1 MSVPSLFLVALTAAA
16 PTPAGAPA
24 AHQSPSGAASP
35 LQEALDAMEFREVGP
50 AIMGGR
56 VSDLAPLESNPAKFY
71 VGYASAGVW
80 LTENNGMSWTPL
92 FDDQPC
98 ASIGAV
104 AVFQANPNVVWAGTG
119 EPQNRQSSPYGCGVF
134 KSTDGGRTWASVGLE
149 DTRHVARI
157 AVHPRDPDVAYVAAV
172 GHLFGPNEERGVYR
186 TTDGGATWER
196 VLYVDENT
204 GAIDLV
210 MDPSDP
216 RTLFAAM
223 YQRRRTAFG
232 FSAGGEGSGLHR
244 TTDGGDTWKEL
255 AEGLPSGDKGRIG
268 VDVYRRDGNL
278 LYALVESRGPGR
290 GLYRS
295 EDRGET
301 WEKVSSRNPR
311 PMYFSMVRIDP
322 NNPERI
328 YLGGVRF
335 SASDDGGRT
344 WWDGDAAEGI
354 HVDHHALWIDPA
366 NSDHLVLGNDGGV
379 ATSFD
384 GARTWRHHN
393 NLAVGQF
400 YEIGV
405 DMSDPYRVCGGLQDN
420 SSWCAPNET
429 ITGYGLRNS
438 DWRDVWGGD
447 GFYNQFDPD
456 DPDILYT
463 ESQGGN
469 SGRVNLATGERLNM
483 RPVPPP
489 GETRRSGER
498 SAENPAKDP
507 EDDPA
512 ERPGEEEGGE
522 AGGEE
527 GGEEAGG
534 EGGPESGE
542 ERSYRYNWN
551 APIVVSAHNSSTVY
565 VGNNHLMRSIDKGMS
580 WEEASP
586 DLTKQIDRD
595 TLPIMGVLVTDST
608 LSRHDGISTYGNIT
622 TIDESP
628 LSPDVVY
635 VGTDDGNLQ
644 VTRDGGGSWT
654 NVADNVPG
662 LPERSYVSRIDASHH
677 AAGRVYATFDRHWD
691 DDYAPYVYGSDDY
704 GESWRRMTDGLP
716 DWSVNVIREHPRQEN
731 LLFLGNEMGVF
742 VSLDR
747 GGSWQRM
754 SGLPT
759 VPVDDMVVH
768 ARDNDLIVGTHGR
781 SIWIL
786 DDLAPLE
793 DMATGSVFDKNA
805 HLFPVAGATQWFRMG
820 GWPFR
825 GDVYEAENPPDGAV
839 IRYWL
844 VEDVDSATLSVTT
857 EDGALV
863 RTLEATAEP
872 GVNQVVWDLR
882 EDAPVEMPED
892 GGGGP
897 GSGGGFGFGG
907 APQGPLA
914 LPGAYVVQLEAGG
927 QTMRENVAVR
937 LDPRASLDMDAL
949 RARQAAARD
958 VATLNGT
965 IALATRALRRLS
977 DQLEAAEELLR
988 AAGDDD
994 GVGQDDVGA
1003 AEGAD
1008 AEASAGTEA
1017 GAGAETGAQAEADPD
1032 AAPSDD
1038 APDADGPL
1046 AELKEQAET
1055 LAAEVDSLQQR
1066 LQRARPGRAASGIER
1081 NAGPPSKGQLL
1092 AISHA
1097 WEQVPALVE
1106 EVNEYVEERVPEFHR
1121 RMNEA
1126 GVRPKA
1132 GEPVPLPSRRPPPS

>member
-1 MSVPSLFLVALTAAA
+1 MLAHPLSLLLLAAA
-16 PTPAGAPA
+16 PASALQSPAPAGA
-24 AHQSPSGAASP
+24 P
-35 LQEALDAMEFREVGP
+35 LQEALDAFEFREVGP

-56 VSDLAPLESNPAKFY
+56 VSDLAPIESNPAKFY

-80 LTENNGMSWTPL
+80 LTENNGMSWTSL

-98 ASIGAV
+98 ASVGAV
-104 AVFQANPNVVWAGTG
+104 AVFQPNPNMVWAGTG
-119 EPQNRQSSPYGCGVF
+119 EPQNRQSSPWGCGVF
-134 KSTDGGRTWASVGLE
+134 KSTDGGRTWSGAGLE

-157 AVHPRDPDVAYVAAV
+157 AVHPHDPDVAYVAAV
-172 GHLFGPNEERGVYR
+172 GHLFGPNEERGVFR

-196 VLYVDENT
+196 ALYVDDDT

-232 FSAGGEGSGLHR
+232 FSAAGPGSGLYR
-244 TTDGGDTWKEL
+244 TTDGGDTWTEL
-255 AEGLPSGDKGRIG
+255 TRGLPSGDKGRIG
-268 VDVYRRDGNL
+268 VDVYRRDGAL
-278 LYALVESRGPGR
+278 VYALVESRGSGR

-295 EDRGET
+295 ADRGDS

-335 SASDDGGRT
+335 SASDDGGKT
-344 WWDGDAAEGI
+344 WWDGDAAAGI

-429 ITGYGLRNS
+429 ITGYGLRNR
-438 DWRDVWGGD
+438 DWLDVWGGD

-483 RPVPPP
+483 RPAPPP
-489 GETRRSGER
+489 GEER
-498 SAENPAKDP
+498 QGADEP
-507 EDDPA
+507 
-512 ERPGEEEGGE
+512 PGEE
-522 AGGEE
+522 
-527 GGEEAGG
+527 
-534 EGGPESGE
+534 
-542 ERSYRYNWN
+542 RRYRYNWN

-565 VGNNHLMRSIDKGMS
+565 VGNNHLMRSRDKGMS

-586 DLTKQIDRD
+586 DLTKEIDRD
-595 TLPIMGVLVTDST
+595 TLPIMGALVTDST

-654 NVADNVPG
+654 NVAGNVPG

-704 GESWRRMTDGLP
+704 GASWRRMTDGLP
-716 DWSVNVIREHPRQEN
+716 HWSVNVIREHPRQEN
-731 LLFLGNEMGVF
+731 LLFLGNEIGVF

-747 GGSWQRM
+747 GGSWRRM

-768 ARDNDLIVGTHGR
+768 PRDNDLVVGTHGR

-793 DMATGSVFDKNA
+793 DLATGSVFDKNA
-805 HLFPVAGATQWFRMG
+805 HLFPVAGATQWFRLG

-825 GDVYEAENPPDGAV
+825 GDVYQAENPPDGAV

-844 VEDVDSATLSVTT
+844 AEGVDSVALSVTG
-857 EDGALV
+857 EDGALA
-863 RTLEATAEP
+863 RTLEAPAEP
-872 GVNQVVWDLR
+872 GINQVVWDLR
-882 EDAPVEMPED
+882 EDAPVDVPE
-892 GGGGP
+892 G
-897 GSGGGFGFGG
+897 GGGFGFGG
-907 APQGPLA
+907 TPQGPLV
-914 LPGAYVVQLEAGG
+914 LPGAYVVRLEAGG
-927 QTMRENVAVR
+927 QTMQEAAAVR
-937 LDPRASLDMDAL
+937 LDPRATADMEAL
-949 RARQAAARD
+949 RARQDAARD
-958 VATLNGT
+958 VAALNGT
-965 IALATRALRRLS
+965 VALATRALRRLS
-977 DQLEAAEELLR
+977 EQLEDAEELLR
-988 AAGDDD
+988 VADGGDGAAGREDA
-994 GVGQDDVGA
+994 GA
-1003 AEGAD
+1003 A
-1008 AEASAGTEA
+1008 
-1017 GAGAETGAQAEADPD
+1017 
-1032 AAPSDD
+1032 
-1038 APDADGPL
+1038 DADGPL
-1046 AELKEQAET
+1046 ADLKKQAET

-1092 AISHA
+1092 AIAHA

-1106 EVNEYVEERVPEFHR
+1106 EVNEYVEERVPELYR
-1121 RMNEA
+1121 RLNEA

-1132 GEPVPLPSRRPPPS
+1132 GEPVPLPSRRPPPSR

>member
-1 MSVPSLFLVALTAAA
+1 MSMPSLFLVALGAAA
-16 PTPAGAPA
+16 TVPAGAA
-24 AHQSPSGAASP
+24 TVGQSPSEAASP
-35 LQEALDAMEFREVGP
+35 LQEALDALRFREVGP

-56 VSDLAPLESNPAKFY
+56 VADVAPVESNPSKFY
-71 VGYASAGVW
+71 VGLASGGVW

-92 FDDQPC
+92 FDEQPC
-98 ASIGAV
+98 ASIGDV
-104 AVFQANPNVVWAGTG
+104 TVFQANPNVVWAGTG
-119 EPQNRQSSPYGCGVF
+119 EPQNRQSTPWGCGVF
-134 KSTDGGRTWASVGLE
+134 KSTDGGRTWAGVGLE

-157 AVHPRDPDVAYVAAV
+157 ALHPGDPDVAYVAAA
-172 GHLFGPNEERGVYR
+172 GHLFGPNEERGVFR

-196 VLYVDENT
+196 VLWVDEDT

-232 FSAGGEGSGLHR
+232 FSAGGPGSGLHR
-244 TTDGGDTWKEL
+244 TTDGGDSWTEL
-255 AEGLPSGDKGRIG
+255 TRGLPSGDKGRIG
-268 VDVYRRDGNL
+268 VDVHRRDGAL
-278 LYALVESRGPGR
+278 VYALVESRGDGR

-295 EDRGET
+295 TDRGDS

-344 WWDGDAAEGI
+344 WWEGDAAEGI

-366 NSDHLVLGNDGGV
+366 DSDHLVLGNDGGV

-384 GARTWRHHN
+384 GGRTWRHHN
-393 NLAVGQF
+393 NIAIGQF

-447 GFYNQFDPD
+447 GFYNQFDPEN
-456 DPDILYT
+456 PDILYT

-469 SGRVNLATGERLNM
+469 SGRVNLATGEALNM

-489 GETRRSGER
+489 GEARQ
-498 SAENPAKDP
+498 SAADPA
-507 EDDPA
+507 DDPA
-512 ERPGEEEGGE
+512 EGPSGREGGE
-522 AGGEE
+522 
-527 GGEEAGG
+527 
-534 EGGPESGE
+534 ESGE
-542 ERSYRYNWN
+542 ERRYRYNWN
-551 APIVVSAHNSSTVY
+551 APIVVSAHNSSVVY
-565 VGNNHLMRSIDKGMS
+565 VGANHLMRSRDKGMS

-586 DLTKQIDRD
+586 DLTRQIDRD
-595 TLPIMGVLVTDST
+595 TLPIMGALVTDST
-608 LSRHDGISTYGNIT
+608 LSRHDGIATYGNIT

-635 VGTDDGNLQ
+635 VGTDDGNVQ

-654 NVADNVPG
+654 QVADNVPG
-662 LPERSYVSRIDASHH
+662 LPERSYVSRIEASHH
-677 AAGRVYATFDRHWD
+677 AAGRAYATFDRHWD

-704 GESWRRMTDGLP
+704 GESWRRMTNGLP
-716 DWSVNVIREHPRQEN
+716 HWSVNVIREHPRNEN
-731 LLFLGNEMGVF
+731 LLFAGNEIGVF

-747 GGSWQRM
+747 GGSWRRM

-768 ARDNDLIVGTHGR
+768 PRDNDLVVGTHGR

-793 DMATGSVFDKNA
+793 DLATGSVFDKNA

-844 VEDVDSATLSVTT
+844 AEGVDSAALSVTS
-857 EDGALV
+857 EDGATV
-863 RTLEATAEP
+863 RTLDATAEP
-872 GVNQVVWDLR
+872 GVNQVIWDLR
-882 EDAPVEMPED
+882 EDAPVEMPEGG

-897 GSGGGFGFGG
+897 GGGGGFGFGG
-907 APQGPLA
+907 APRGPLA

-927 QTMRENVAVR
+927 QTMREEVAVR
-937 LDPRASLDMDAL
+937 LDPRAKADAEAL
-949 RARQAAARD
+949 RARQSAARD

-965 IALATRALRRLS
+965 IALAMRALRRLS
-977 DQLEAAEELLR
+977 EQLEAAEELLQVAESNA
-988 AAGDDD
+988 AAGTSEGAEAVED
-994 GVGQDDVGA
+994 A
-1003 AEGAD
+1003 AED
-1008 AEASAGTEA
+1008 A
-1017 GAGAETGAQAEADPD
+1017 
-1032 AAPSDD
+1032 
-1038 APDADGPL
+1038 GPL
-1046 AELKEQAET
+1046 ADLKEQAET

-1081 NAGPPSKGQLL
+1081 NAGPPSKSQLL
-1092 AISHA
+1092 AIAHA
-1097 WEQVPALVE
+1097 WEQVPALVK
-1106 EVNEYVEERVPEFHR
+1106 EVNEHVEERVPEFHR

-1132 GEPVPLPSRRPPPS
+1132 GDPVPAPSRRRPPPSR

>member
-1 MSVPSLFLVALTAAA
+1 MSAPSLLLAALAA
-16 PTPAGAPA
+16 TAPA
-24 AHQSPSGAASP
+24 TVGAATISQPNSVASP
-35 LQEALDAMEFREVGP
+35 LQEALDALEFREVGP

-56 VSDLAPLESNPAKFY
+56 VSDVAPVESNPVKFY
-71 VGYASAGVW
+71 VGLASGGVW

-92 FDDQPC
+92 FDEQPC
-98 ASIGAV
+98 ASIGDV
-104 AVFQANPNVVWAGTG
+104 TVFQANPNVVWAGTG
-119 EPQNRQSSPYGCGVF
+119 EPQNRQSTPWGCGVF
-134 KSTDGGRTWASVGLE
+134 KSTDGGRTWDGVGLE

-157 AVHPRDPDVAYVAAV
+157 ALHPRDPDVAYVAAV
-172 GHLFGPNEERGVYR
+172 GHLFGPNEERGVFR

-196 VLYVDENT
+196 ALWVDEDT

-232 FSAGGEGSGLHR
+232 FSAAGPGSGLYR
-244 TTDGGDTWKEL
+244 TTDGGDTWTEL
-255 AEGLPSGDKGRIG
+255 TRGLPGGDKGRIG
-268 VDVYRRDGNL
+268 VDVHRRDGAL
-278 LYALVESRGPGR
+278 VYALVESRGDGR

-295 EDRGET
+295 TDRGDS
-301 WEKVSSRNPR
+301 WQKVSSRNPR
-311 PMYFSMVRIDP
+311 PMYFSMVRVDP
-322 NNPERI
+322 NNPERV

-344 WWDGDAAEGI
+344 WWEGDAAQGI

-366 NSDHLVLGNDGGV
+366 DSDHLVLGNDGGV

-384 GARTWRHHN
+384 GGRTWRHHN
-393 NLAVGQF
+393 NIAIGQF

-429 ITGYGLRNS
+429 ITGYGLRNR

-447 GFYNQFDPD
+447 GFYNQFDPN
-456 DPDILYT
+456 DPNILYT

-469 SGRVNLATGERLNM
+469 SGRVNLATGEALNM

-489 GETRRSGER
+489 GESRPSEDE
-498 SAENPAKDP
+498 SAQGD
-507 EDDPA
+507 
-512 ERPGEEEGGE
+512 
-522 AGGEE
+522 
-527 GGEEAGG
+527 
-534 EGGPESGE
+534 E
-542 ERSYRYNWN
+542 ERRYRYNWN

-565 VGNNHLMRSIDKGMS
+565 VGANHLMRSRDKGMS

-586 DLTKQIDRD
+586 DLTKAIDRD
-595 TLPIMGVLVTDST
+595 SLPIMGALVTDST
-608 LSRHDGISTYGNIT
+608 LSRHDGIATYGNIT

-628 LSPDVVY
+628 LSPDVIY
-635 VGTDDGNLQ
+635 VGTDDGNVQ
-644 VTRDGGGSWT
+644 VTRDGGSSWT
-654 NVADNVPG
+654 NVADKVPG

-716 DWSVNVIREHPRQEN
+716 DWSVNVIREHPRSEN
-731 LLFLGNEMGVF
+731 LLFAGNEIGVF

-747 GGSWQRM
+747 GGSWRRM
-754 SGLPT
+754 KGLPT

-768 ARDNDLIVGTHGR
+768 PRENDLVVGTHGR

-793 DMATGSVFDKNA
+793 DLATGSVFDKNA

-825 GDVYEAENPPDGAV
+825 GDVYEAANPPDGAV

-844 VEDVDSATLSVTT
+844 AEGVDSATLSVTS
-857 EDGALV
+857 EDGGPV
-863 RTLEATAEP
+863 RTLEATAGP

-882 EDAPVEMPED
+882 EDAPVEMPEGQD
-892 GGGGP
+892 GGP
-897 GSGGGFGFGG
+897 GGGGFGG
-907 APQGPLA
+907 APRGPLV

-927 QTMRENVAVR
+927 QTMQEDVAVR
-937 LDPRASLDMDAL
+937 LDPRASADMEAL
-949 RARQAAARD
+949 QARQEAARD

-965 IALATRALRRLS
+965 IALAARALRRLS
-977 DQLEAAEELLR
+977 EQLEAAEDLLR
-988 AAGDDD
+988 VAGGDDGDAGRADVGGVEGAGETEAAGEAA
-994 GVGQDDVGA
+994 GA
-1003 AEGAD
+1003 GEGAD
-1008 AEASAGTEA
+1008 PGEGAGTGEGAEAAEDATEDAGHI
-1017 GAGAETGAQAEADPD
+1017 
-1032 AAPSDD
+1032 AA
-1038 APDADGPL
+1038 
-1046 AELKEQAET
+1046 LKEQAET
-1055 LAAEVDSLQQR
+1055 LAAEVDSLQRR

-1092 AISHA
+1092 AVAHA

-1106 EVNEYVEERVPEFHR
+1106 QVNEYVEERVPEFHR

-1132 GEPVPLPSRRPPPS
+1132 GEPVALPSRRPPPSSSQ